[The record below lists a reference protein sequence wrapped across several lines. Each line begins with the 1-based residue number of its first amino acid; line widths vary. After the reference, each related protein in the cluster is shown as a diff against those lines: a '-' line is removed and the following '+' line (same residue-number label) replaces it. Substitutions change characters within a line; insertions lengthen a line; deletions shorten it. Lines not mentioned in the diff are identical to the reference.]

1 MLINFP
7 LYGTGVAY
15 IFILFL
21 FLFLSHI
28 SFIFSFSSLPPSLL
42 SHISLSS
49 SPSAHRISLSSSPSA
64 HCLHLYS
71 LIYLFL
77 LFLQLTASISTLWH
91 CRFGVLSLT
100 LPIWCSLF
108 LRVADSRI
116 SELPISSLFYL
127 RVVDSLFAVQSHRF
141 AVLKVVEI
149 LSTIADSLFNIGIV
163 DSPFY
168 IYYVQV
174 SSLSSLWFSRY
185 FGVYFYSL
193 YLLSSYVLCAV
204 LCICFINSSI

>member
-1 MLINFP
+1 MCQMLNIWHIFGTPNTIWPHLSDVPYLIFFVTCYSILINLP
-7 LYGTGVAY
+7 LYETGVAY
-15 IFILFL
+15 IFILFV

-42 SHISLSS
+42 SYISLSS

-108 LRVADSRI
+108 LLVADSRI

-127 RVVDSLFAVQSHRF
+127 RVVDSLFAV
-141 AVLKVVEI
+141 
-149 LSTIADSLFNIGIV
+149 
-163 DSPFY
+163 
-168 IYYVQV
+168 
-174 SSLSSLWFSRY
+174 
-185 FGVYFYSL
+185 
-193 YLLSSYVLCAV
+193 
-204 LCICFINSSI
+204 